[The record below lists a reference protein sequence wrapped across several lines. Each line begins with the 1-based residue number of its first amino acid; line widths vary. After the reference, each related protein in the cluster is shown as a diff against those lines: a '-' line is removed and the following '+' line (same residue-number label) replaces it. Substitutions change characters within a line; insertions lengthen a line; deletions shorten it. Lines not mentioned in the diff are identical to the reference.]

1 MLLKFQS
8 DLQAFVVGDT
18 TVEPIIHH
26 CIGDVHSSSEDLVK
40 MTTQPV
46 GDNSGVKCMG
56 EVQVVQLPVH
66 VGDVV
71 IEVTTYHNR
80 SLRILPDDILDDI
93 RHSLCSFHLKLLL
106 ARFEVAI
113 Q

>member
-1 MLLKFQS
+1 
-8 DLQAFVVGDT
+8 VVGDT
-18 TVEPIIHH
+18 TVEPVIHQGV
-26 CIGDVHSSSEDLVK
+26 GDVHSSGEDLVK

-56 EVQVVQLPVH
+56 EVQVVQFMVH

-71 IEVTTYHNR
+71 VEVTTDHNC
-80 SLRILPDDILDDI
+80 SLRVLPDDILDDI
-93 RHSLCSFHLKLLL
+93 CHSLCSFHLELLL